1 MRVTESTILEEAL
14 KAKLWERDTLERQQ
28 KEAIRVNSGIIAYD
42 YIMNGIRKDI
52 LELGEKYATMHGL
65 DLDGDMFC
73 GTYLNLLELRSEV
86 RRND

>member
-14 KAKLWERDTLERQQ
+14 KAKLWERDTLEKQHR
-28 KEAIRVNSGIIAYD
+28 ETDGVSYWIAYG
-42 YIMNGIRKDI
+42 YIMKGIKKDI